1 MYRWKR
7 KRKRRQEVGRE
18 EGIKE
23 GKKLIEASL
32 LLEGLTTSTI
42 SKATGL
48 KEEEILEIKN
58 DQETLKAL

>member
-1 MYRWKR
+1 MCRWTR

-32 LLEGLTTSTI
+32 LRGGLTTSTI

-48 KEEEILEIKN
+48 KEEETLVINN
-58 DQETLKAL
+58 D